1 MKSKYERVPVKVM
14 HRRDAGS
21 QQVGGREGVAR
32 VGREVQEGVARVGRE
47 VCERPAQCTED
58 TKWAWSKKGGMA
70 KGATAGATVPS
81 STEVKCGHEDN
92 GASMGPCPAMLK

>member
-1 MKSKYERVPVKVM
+1 VK
-14 HRRDAGS
+14 
-21 QQVGGREGVAR
+21 

-70 KGATAGATVPS
+70 KGVTAGATVPS
-81 STEVKCGHEDN
+81 FTEVKCGHEDN